1 LIQVKQNL
9 DREEREMNS
18 PSENT
23 RKSEGEMA
31 RIRSIRSAHPGN
43 LMARH
48 FSEDYFI
55 SLDESKRARLWRI
68 IGTGIENPDS
78 QMGAYAQNSNDYE
91 DFEPLLGPMI
101 RDYHNIP
108 RGQEIGQRHDWSAT
122 TSSCNLADID
132 PALNDV
138 SMRVRVGRNL
148 AAFPLP
154 GAMTKAHRLEF
165 ESLMIKAFTTLQGDP
180 QFGGAYLSLT
190 PGSSHAIDEG
200 TYRRRVEAHQMFK
213 DMGGDRYLTSAG
225 ISSDWP
231 FGRGMYVSSADDF
244 IVWVGEE
251 DHLRIMAMR
260 QGGDLAALFGR
271 LHDGLE
277 KFAKLIPA
285 FAHSPRYGYVTSC
298 PTNLGTAMR
307 ASLHLPLPRLT
318 EGGSNLEAARKTAL
332 DFGLSVRGA
341 GGEHSDAG
349 HGGLVDISPSAR
361 LGVTETEIMQR
372 LYEGTAALW
381 SLEKE
386 S

>member
-1 LIQVKQNL
+1 
-9 DREEREMNS
+9 MNS
-18 PSENT
+18 PSEISHN
-23 RKSEGEMA
+23 REGKKA
-31 RIRSIRSAHPGN
+31 RIHAIRSDHPGN

-48 FSEDYFI
+48 FSEEYFD
-55 SLDESKRARLWRI
+55 SLDESKRDRLWRI
-68 IGTGIENPDS
+68 IRTGVENPDS
-78 QMGAYAQNSNDYE
+78 QMGAYAQNSSDYE
-91 DFEPLLGPMI
+91 DFEPLLDPMI

-108 RGQEIGQRHDWSAT
+108 RGREIRQDHDWSAT
-122 TSSCNLADID
+122 ASRCNLADID
-132 PALNDV
+132 PALNSV

-154 GAMTKAHRLEF
+154 GAMTKADRLEF
-165 ESLMIKAFTTLQGDP
+165 EALMIEAFTTLQGDP
-180 QFGGAYLSLT
+180 QFGGDYFSLT
-190 PGSSHAIDEG
+190 PGSSHAIDEDA
-200 TYRRRVEAHQMFK
+200 YRRRVAAHQMFK
-213 DMGGDRYLTSAG
+213 DMGGDRYLVSAG

-231 FGRGMYVSSADDF
+231 FGRGMYVSDPDDF

-260 QGGDLAALFGR
+260 RGGDLAALFGR

-277 KFAKLIPA
+277 KLAGLIPA

-318 EGGSNLEAARKTAL
+318 EGGRNLEAAKKAASE
-332 DFGLSVRGA
+332 FGLSVRGA

-349 HGGLVDISPSAR
+349 RGGLVDISPVAR
-361 LGVTETEIMQR
+361 LGVTETGIMQR
-372 LYEGTAALW
+372 LYSGAAALW

>member
-1 LIQVKQNL
+1 
-9 DREEREMNS
+9 MNS
-18 PSENT
+18 PSET
-23 RKSEGEMA
+23 TPEDEGIKA
-31 RIRSIRSAHPGN
+31 RIRAIGSAHPGN

-48 FSEDYFI
+48 FSEDYFD
-55 SLDESKRARLWRI
+55 SLDESKRGRLWRI
-68 IGTGIENPDS
+68 VRSGIENPDS
-78 QMGAYAQNSNDYE
+78 QMGAYARNSSDYE
-91 DFEPLLGPMI
+91 DFEPLLDPMI

-108 RGQEIGQRHDWSAT
+108 REREIAQQHDWSAT
-122 TSSCNLADID
+122 ASRCDLADIHA
-132 PALNDV
+132 ALSGV

-165 ESLMIKAFTTLQGDP
+165 EALMIEAFTTLQRDP
-180 QFGGAYLSLT
+180 KFGGDYLSLT
-190 PGSSHAIDEG
+190 PGSPHAIDEDA
-200 TYRRRVEAHQMFK
+200 YRRRVEAHQMFK
-213 DMGGDRYLTSAG
+213 DMGGDPYLVSAE

-231 FGRGMYVSSADDF
+231 FGRGMYVSDADDF

-260 QGGDLAALFGR
+260 RGGDLAALFGR

-277 KFAKLIPA
+277 KIAGPIPA

-307 ASLHLPLPRLT
+307 ASLHLPLPGLT
-318 EGGSNLEAARKTAL
+318 QGGGNLEPAKKAAA

-349 HGGLVDISPSAR
+349 RGGLVDISPGAR
-361 LGVTETEIMQR
+361 LGVTESEIMQQ
-372 LYEGTAALW
+372 LYKGATALW
-381 SLEKE
+381 SLEKAG
-386 S
+386 